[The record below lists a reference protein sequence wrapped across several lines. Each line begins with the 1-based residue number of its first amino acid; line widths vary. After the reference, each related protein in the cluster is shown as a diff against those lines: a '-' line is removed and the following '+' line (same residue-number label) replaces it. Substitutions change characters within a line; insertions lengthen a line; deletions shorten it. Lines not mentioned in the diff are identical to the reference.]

1 MNEKVKIWDIVLIVA
16 LLTVCFVLC
25 FLPKEAGADVTVSV
39 DGTVIAKKPLT
50 EDCTIDLPDGGE
62 VVIEDGTVRLLHST
76 CPDHLCEKMGA
87 ISSAGEVILCVP
99 NRISVQI
106 GEKEVDAL
114 VG

>member
-25 FLPKEAGADVTVSV
+25 FLPKEEGADVTVSV
-39 DGTVIAKKPLT
+39 DGTVYAKKPLT
-50 EDCTIDLPDGGE
+50 ENWVIDLPDGAK
-62 VVIEDGTVRLLHST
+62 VVVENGTVCLLHST
-76 CPDHLCEKMGA
+76 CPDHLCEKMGT
-87 ISSAGEVILCVP
+87 ISFAGEVILCVP
-99 NRISVQI
+99 HRISVQI